1 MLNSLF
7 ITPIIAQAYTG
18 YKPTWV
24 MWVFVLL
31 SLLTFICGFFTPIW
45 ESNWKNIKGEY
56 DENNMRRLFMFNRQ
70 PYVLVVYTAVS
81 IIVSAAIGAFILFL
95 VGGVGYLLLWLV
107 KLVLWAIII
116 IGWVCL
122 VVGVIAVLLKNKIGG
137 LPAILGGFIVYFQD
151 TLSRWGNVCVEAGF
165 NFFNTLNLWE
175 YCKYLFTEHLM
186 KLVIV
191 AASLIGFGVAAA
203 ILALICAS
211 VFMLIENIMT
221 RKYNIKHPCPFC
233 HNPSEPA
240 IYLSE
245 NVDLPVKLRPSVY
258 GLLKIK
264 HPVTGENM
272 PTMLLNGRDNL
283 VRRCP
288 NCNQTISYK
297 TGIEKHIAF
306 VGLPESGKTCLTYRF
321 VGNMMRIY
329 NSIEFT
335 DRVSSEA
342 KKIILDIKAGKVQ
355 DLASKTSVSDI
366 RRSLQFLAP
375 GNMRLPYHFFIN
387 DIGGELFTNSGVDA
401 NYMQFFKDVDSV
413 SFLIDPY
420 TMDFSEYEISG
431 KFAKWYKAN
440 ILDKK
445 QEVHVEKFSN
455 VLQTVKAVSDQFVHN
470 TKDIHAN
477 IILVKAD
484 MGYIDKETL
493 MDEEKLKDLVI
504 SQMGMAA
511 EIMDLENTYASLHF
525 YAVSALKDEGVNK
538 LITGIMNELN
548 VKL

>member
-7 ITPIIAQAYTG
+7 ITPIIAQAYIG
-18 YKPTWV
+18 DRPTWV
-24 MWVFVLL
+24 MWGFVLL

-70 PYVLVVYTAVS
+70 PYVLVVYTAVT

-116 IGWVCL
+116 IGWISL
-122 VVGVIAVLLKNKIGG
+122 VAGVIAVFLKNNIGW
-137 LPAILGGFIVYFQD
+137 LPAIFGGFVVYFQD
-151 TLSRWGNVCVEAGF
+151 TLSRWGNACVEAGF

-175 YCKYLFTEHLM
+175 YCKYLFTEHIM
-186 KLVIV
+186 KLVVV
-191 AASLIGFGVAAA
+191 AVSLIGLGVAAA

-240 IYLSE
+240 IYLSG
-245 NVDLPVKLRPSVY
+245 NVELPVKLRPSVY
-258 GLLKIK
+258 GLLQIK
-264 HPVTGENM
+264 HPITGEEM

-283 VRRCP
+283 DRRCP
-288 NCNQTISYK
+288 NCNQIISYK

-321 VGNMMRIY
+321 VGNMMKTY
-329 NSIEFT
+329 DGIEFT

-342 KKIILDIKAGKVQ
+342 KKIILDIKAGKAQ

-366 RRSLQFLAP
+366 RRSLQILAP
-375 GNMRLPYHFFIN
+375 GNTRLPYHFFIN

-445 QEVHVEKFSN
+445 QEAHVERFSN
-455 VLQTVKAVSDQFVHN
+455 VLQTVKAVSDQFVHK
-470 TKDIHAN
+470 TKDIHVN

-493 MDEEKLKDLVI
+493 MDEEKLKDLVV

>member
-18 YKPTWV
+18 YRPTWV
-24 MWVFVLL
+24 MWGFVLL

-70 PYVLVVYTAVS
+70 PYVLVVYTPVT

-116 IGWVCL
+116 IGWISL
-122 VVGVIAVLLKNKIGG
+122 VAGIIAVFLKNNIGW
-137 LPAILGGFIVYFQD
+137 LPAIFGGFVVYFQD
-151 TLSRWGNVCVEAGF
+151 TLSRWGNACVEAGF
-165 NFFNTLNLWE
+165 KFFNTLNLWE
-175 YCKYLFTEHLM
+175 YCKYLFTEHVM
-186 KLVIV
+186 KLVVV
-191 AASLIGFGVAAA
+191 AVSLIGLGVAAA
-203 ILALICAS
+203 VLALICAS

-245 NVDLPVKLRPSVY
+245 NVELPVKLRPSVY

-264 HPVTGENM
+264 HPVTGEEM

-283 VRRCP
+283 DRRCP
-288 NCNQTISYK
+288 NCNQIISYK

-321 VGNMMRIY
+321 VGNMMKTY
-329 NSIEFT
+329 DGIEFT

-366 RRSLQFLAP
+366 RRSLQILAP
-375 GNMRLPYHFFIN
+375 GNTRLPYHFFIN

-445 QEVHVEKFSN
+445 QEAHVERFSN
-455 VLQTVKAVSDQFVHN
+455 VLQTVKAVSDQFVHK
-470 TKDIHAN
+470 TKDIHVN

-484 MGYIDKETL
+484 MAYIDKETL
-493 MDEEKLKDLVI
+493 MDEEKLKNLVI

>member
-18 YKPTWV
+18 YRPTWV

-31 SLLTFICGFFTPIW
+31 SLFAFICGFFTPIW

-70 PYVLVVYTAVS
+70 PYVLVLYIAVT

-95 VGGVGYLLLWLV
+95 VGGIGYLLLWLV

-116 IGWVCL
+116 IGWISL
-122 VVGVIAVLLKNKIGG
+122 IAGAIAVLLKNNIGWLPAMFGG
-137 LPAILGGFIVYFQD
+137 LVVYFQD
-151 TLSRWGNVCVEAGF
+151 TLSRWGNACVEAGF
-165 NFFNTLNLWE
+165 NFFNMLNLWE
-175 YCKYLFTEHLM
+175 YCKYLFTEHVM

-191 AASLIGFGVAAA
+191 AVSLIGLGVVVA
-203 ILALICAS
+203 ILALTCAS
-211 VFMLIENIMT
+211 IFMLIENIMT

-240 IYLSE
+240 IYLSG
-245 NVDLPVKLRPSVY
+245 NVELPVKLRPSVY

-264 HPVTGENM
+264 HPVTGEEM
-272 PTMLLNGRDNL
+272 STMLLNGRDNL
-283 VRRCP
+283 DRRCP

-321 VGNMMRIY
+321 VGNMMKTY
-329 NSIEFT
+329 DSIEFT
-335 DRVSSEA
+335 DSVSNEA

-366 RRSLQFLAP
+366 RRSLQILAP
-375 GNMRLPYHFFIN
+375 GNTRLPYHFFIN
-387 DIGGELFTNSGVDA
+387 DIGGELFTISGVDS

-431 KFAKWYKAN
+431 KFSKWYKVN

-445 QEVHVEKFSN
+445 QEAYVEKFSN
-455 VLQTVKAVSDQFVHN
+455 VLQTVKAVSDQFVHK

-493 MDEEKLKDLVI
+493 MDENKLKDLVI
-504 SQMGMAA
+504 TQMGMAA
-511 EIMDLENTYASLHF
+511 EMMDLEHTYASLHF
-525 YAVSALKDEGVNK
+525 YAVSALKDEGINK